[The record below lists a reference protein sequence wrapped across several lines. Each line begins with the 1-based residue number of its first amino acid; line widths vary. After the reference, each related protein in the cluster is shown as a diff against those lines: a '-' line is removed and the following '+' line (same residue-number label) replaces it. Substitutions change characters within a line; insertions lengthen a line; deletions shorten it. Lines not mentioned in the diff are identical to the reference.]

1 MVTNR
6 PFDGIKFVQVQT
18 LNEELL
24 STINYLKSCFGVMIM
39 IVNKCHYQS
48 QHTLS
53 FIKWTFTKKDEP
65 RKTKT
70 IAVEDV
76 PDHAV
81 DVVVVDAKIVNELRE
96 VVEESKEDIS
106 EAKGH
111 HEDTSSLEGFTID
124 TWVSLHKL

>member
-18 LNEELL
+18 LHEELL

-39 IVNKCHYQS
+39 IVNKC
-48 QHTLS
+48 TLS

-76 PDHAV
+76 PGHAV
-81 DVVVVDAKIVNELRE
+81 DVVVVDAKIINELRE

>member
-70 IAVEDV
+70 IAVDDV
-76 PDHAV
+76 PGHAV
-81 DVVVVDAKIVNELRE
+81 DVVVVDAKIINELRE

>member
-1 MVTNR
+1 
-6 PFDGIKFVQVQT
+6 
-18 LNEELL
+18 
-24 STINYLKSCFGVMIM
+24 M

-48 QHTLS
+48 QNTSAHCLS
-53 FIKWTFTKKDEP
+53 LNEQRTKKDEP

-70 IAVEDV
+70 IAVDDV

-96 VVEESKEDIS
+96 VVEESKEDVS

-124 TWVSLHKL
+124 T